1 MNQIRNLTLAA
12 LLVLGAGC
20 AQLQPGHDAVV
31 VRSEQIQQ
39 SIFDTVDTF
48 LAYEKANREALW
60 AINPGIKKA
69 ADDLR
74 RMFPLANA
82 TALNMLD
89 AYKWNRT
96 LENKV
101 NLMTA
106 LAVIEQARTEAQTWL
121 IQSGGGQ

>member
-1 MNQIRNLTLAA
+1 MNQIRIITLAA

-20 AQLQPGHDAVV
+20 AQLQPGNDAVV
-31 VRSEQIQQ
+31 VRSEQVQQ
-39 SIFDTVDTF
+39 TIFDVVDTF
-48 LAYEKANREALW
+48 LAYEKANRDALW
-60 AINPGIKKA
+60 AINPGVKKA

-74 RMFPLANA
+74 RTFPLANA

-89 AYKWNRT
+89 AYKHNRT

-106 LAVIEQARTEAQTWL
+106 LAVIEQARTEAQAWL
-121 IQSGGGQ
+121 IQSGGEQ